1 MNDSEGIPDSEQ
13 IEATVAKPLR
23 RNSRPA
29 DGGYGR
35 VEQIQAADLRMCF
48 CHESLV
54 STSYRRRNLHQA
66 NNLSELTPVHLSN
79 PEINLRQQEK

>member
-1 MNDSEGIPDSEQ
+1 MQGKCFYYFVSLVCSKIFIGQ
-13 IEATVAKPLR
+13 QC
-23 RNSRPA
+23 A

-35 VEQIQAADLRMCF
+35 VEQIQDADLRMCF